1 MWNKLFVRLLVM
13 PLSPPLDRTH
23 AETLG
28 ICAPTRY
35 LAAWYH
41 LVPSGPEFAAA
52 LGPEY
57 SAKKPSLGQTHPRSS
72 FCCKMA
78 TFGRFMLL
86 HCWRSRPLNNTCCF
100 IEILL
105 TAVATA
111 LALHGKNQWF
121 LGFSF
126 FNTAGP
132 WFPPWEPRCLGLSCL
147 LLLSVWQGSLRVL
160 SAPYKG

>member
-1 MWNKLFVRLLVM
+1 MRNKLFVRLLVM

-28 ICAPTRY
+28 ICAPTRC

-41 LVPSGPEFAAA
+41 LVSSGPEFAAV

-57 SAKKPSLGQTHPRSS
+57 SAKKPSLGQTHPQSS
-72 FCCKMA
+72 FCCIVVKEYIWQVYA
-78 TFGRFMLL
+78 L
-86 HCWRSRPLNNTCCF
+86 HCWRSRTLNNICCCF

-111 LALHGKNQWF
+111 LSLHGKCQWF

-126 FNTAGP
+126 FKTADP
-132 WFPPWEPRCLGLSCL
+132 WFPLWEPPCLGLSCL
-147 LLLSVWQGSLRVL
+147 LLLSVW
-160 SAPYKG
+160 